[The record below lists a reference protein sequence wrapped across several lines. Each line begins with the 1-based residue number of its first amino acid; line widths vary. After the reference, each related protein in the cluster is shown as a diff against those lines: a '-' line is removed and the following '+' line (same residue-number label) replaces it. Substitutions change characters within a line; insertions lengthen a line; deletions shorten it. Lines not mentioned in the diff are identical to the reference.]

1 MGKLGLKL
9 VFRKSI
15 SSHTHAFLFLIFNAL
30 RHVIKKSGYFS
41 KKMFFPDFR
50 LIQSDFRSIE
60 ILLKNFSEPL
70 SGSIDRT
77 CFSINRTSWIR
88 FLKKKNSDL
97 TCSSTF
103 SKLFQTFLSLSLT
116 WQGSTKD
123 FLSFSAKFFARFF
136 SPKAGKTFIPLLLLL
151 FSWFHA

>member
-9 VFRKSI
+9 VFWKSI

-30 RHVIKKSGYFS
+30 RYVFKKNQVIFLNIC
-41 KKMFFPDFR
+41 FFLDFR

-70 SGSIDRT
+70 FGSIDRT
-77 CFSINRTSWIR
+77 YFSINRTSWIKFF
-88 FLKKKNSDL
+88 FLKKLRFDL
-97 TCSSTF
+97 F
-103 SKLFQTFLSLSLT
+103 IYFFKLSSLSPT
-116 WQGSTKD
+116 WQGSTED
-123 FLSFSAKFFARFF
+123 FLLFSTKFFARFF

-151 FSWFHA
+151 FTWFHA

>member
-9 VFRKSI
+9 VFWKSI
-15 SSHTHAFLFLIFNAL
+15 SSHTHVFLFLIFNAL
-30 RHVIKKSGYFS
+30 RYVFKKSGYFS

-70 SGSIDRT
+70 PGSIDWT

-88 FLKKKNSDL
+88 FFFKKLRFDL
-97 TCSSTF
+97 FIYFFKTF
-103 SKLFQTFLSLSLT
+103 SNFPLSLSDLARLY
-116 WQGSTKD
+116 WGFFVVFNQIFCKV
-123 FLSFSAKFFARFF
+123 FLSQGR
-136 SPKAGKTFIPLLLLL
+136 
-151 FSWFHA
+151 